1 MSSPDVT
8 LRSKIEFSQKHQAL
22 REDVRR
28 LGALVGEL
36 IKDQGGEALFDLVEG
51 ARRAA
56 IARREG
62 DVGAQRELIDLVGSL
77 DPKAAR
83 DFIRAFS
90 TYFQMVNTAEKV
102 HRIRRRRAYLL
113 EPNEAQ
119 PGGIEHTLRRLKAE
133 GIGADAVA
141 DIIQNIAIEPVFT
154 AHPTEP
160 TRRTILRKQ
169 QNIVRQLIDTLD
181 PSLTP
186 QERGAAMAQI
196 RLQMTT
202 SWQTDEHPSERMTVG
217 DEAEHVLF
225 FLTDVLYRMIPAFY
239 ENIETALQEVYPEL
253 VGRAHM
259 PTLFRFGSWVGG
271 DMDGNPSVTAKTIR
285 QSLLR
290 QRSLILDLY
299 FNESRR
305 LASKLS
311 QSASRVTIDD
321 DVLARIELYRGH
333 FPDAAHAVPARHR
346 DMPYRVLLR
355 LMMARLQS
363 TFDDAAFPYESA
375 KELISDLKIIAASLR
390 ANRGAHAGLFAVNR
404 MIRRVETFGFHIA
417 TLDIRQNAEVHS
429 TVIAEGLGEPDW
441 EQQTEAQRCERL
453 RLALQRKESPS
464 NRLSSEARRVLA
476 VFQAI
481 GFGRRKFGDR
491 AIGPYIISM
500 TRGADDVLAVLLLA
514 RWGDLGHKSGRV
526 PLDIVPLFETV
537 DDLYRGPEIMA
548 ELFKDPHYGQHLS
561 KRRNRLMVMVGYS
574 DSNKDG
580 GLASA
585 RWALQ
590 KAQAALVET
599 FAKADIELVIFHGR
613 GGTISRGGGKTHT
626 AVLATPPGAVR
637 GHLRITEQGETI
649 NAKYGLRGIAVRT
662 LEQALASV
670 MWVAAGQRPTDPGEA
685 RWHEIMEVIA
695 DGSRKAYKALVYD
708 SDEFSDYFR
717 LATPVDVIERMSI
730 GSRPSSR
737 NNDGAIEDLR
747 AIPWVFA
754 WTQSRFILPGWFG
767 FGSGLAAA
775 VAHFGRETVQQ
786 MVQRWYF
793 LATLLADVEMVMAKA
808 DLDIAETY
816 SRLAGSLHDQFFP
829 IIRKEFDE
837 TEALILDLSGK
848 SRLLAEDGVLRR
860 AIRLRNPYV
869 DPMSF
874 LQAGL
879 LQRWREQGRVE
890 GPVFDALLASVN
902 GIAHGMQ
909 NTG

>member
-1 MSSPDVT
+1 MASPDVT
-8 LRSKIEFSQKHQAL
+8 QRSKIEFSEKHQAL

-28 LGALVGEL
+28 LGKLVGEL

-62 DVGAQRELIDLVGSL
+62 EASAQGELVDLVNSL
-77 DPKAAR
+77 DPNAAR
-83 DFIRAFS
+83 DFVRAFS

-113 EPNEAQ
+113 EPSGTQ
-119 PGGIEHTLRRLKAE
+119 PGGFEDTLRRLSDQ
-133 GIGADAVA
+133 GIGAEAVA
-141 DIIQNIAIEPVFT
+141 EMIQNITIEPVFT

-169 QNIVRQLIDTLD
+169 QNIVRQLLDTLD
-181 PSLTP
+181 PSLAP
-186 QERGAAMAQI
+186 QERRAAMSQI
-196 RLQMTT
+196 RLEMTT

-225 FLTDVLYRMIPAFY
+225 FLTDVLYRMMPAFY

-259 PTLFRFGSWVGG
+259 PTLFKFGSWVGG

-299 FNESRR
+299 FNEARR

-311 QSASRVTIDD
+311 QSASRVAIGDE
-321 DVLARIELYRGH
+321 VLERIEQYRGH

-363 TFDDAAFPYESA
+363 TFGDATFPYESPQ
-375 KELISDLKIIAASLR
+375 ELINDLEKIAASLR
-390 ANRGAHAGLFAVNR
+390 ANRGTHAGLFAVAR

-429 TVIAEGLGEPDW
+429 KVIAEGLGESDW
-441 EQQTEAQRCERL
+441 EQQTPAARCTRL

-464 NRLSSEARRVLA
+464 VRLSSEARRVLA

-537 DDLYRGPEIMA
+537 DDLHRGPEIMA
-548 ELFKDPHYGQHLS
+548 ELFADPYYSQHLR
-561 KRRNRLMVMVGYS
+561 KRHNRQMVMVGYS

-599 FAKADIELVIFHGR
+599 FAKAGIELVIFHGR

-626 AVLATPPGAVR
+626 AVLATPPGAVGGR
-637 GHLRITEQGETI
+637 LRITEQGETI

-670 MWVAAGQRPTDPGEA
+670 MWVTAGQRPMDPREA
-685 RWHEIMEVIA
+685 GWHEIMEVIA
-695 DGSRKAYKALVYD
+695 NGSRDAYKALVYD
-708 SDEFSDYFR
+708 SDEFETYFR
-717 LATPVDVIERMSI
+717 RATPVDVIERMRI
-730 GSRPSSR
+730 GSRPSAR
-737 NNDGAIEDLR
+737 NDDAAIEDLR

-754 WTQSRFILPGWFG
+754 WTQSRFILPGWYG
-767 FGSGLAAA
+767 FGAGLKAA
-775 VAHFGRETVQQ
+775 VDHFGRERVQQ
-786 MVQRWYF
+786 MVRHWYF

-808 DLDIAETY
+808 DIDIAETY
-816 SRLAGSLHDQFFP
+816 SRLAGPLHDRFFP
-829 IIRKEFDE
+829 VIRNEFDQ
-837 TEALILDLSGK
+837 TQALILDLTGK
-848 SRLLAEDGVLRR
+848 TRLLDEDGVLRR

-874 LQAGL
+874 LQVGL
-879 LQRWREQGRVE
+879 LQRWREEGREDGSVL
-890 GPVFDALLASVN
+890 DALLASVN

>member
-1 MSSPDVT
+1 MTSPDVT
-8 LRSKIEFSQKHQAL
+8 QRSKIEFSRKHQAL

-28 LGALVGEL
+28 LGKLVGEL

-62 DVGAQRELIDLVGSL
+62 EAGAQDELTDLVSSL
-77 DPKAAR
+77 DPNAAR

-102 HRIRRRRAYLL
+102 HRIRRRRAYLVD
-113 EPNEAQ
+113 PKGAQ
-119 PGGIEHTLRRLKAE
+119 PGGIEDTLRRLRAE
-133 GIGADAVA
+133 GIGAEAVA
-141 DIIQNIAIEPVFT
+141 DIIQQITIEPVFT

-169 QNIVRQLIDTLD
+169 QNIVRQLLDTLN
-181 PSLTP
+181 PSLAP
-186 QERGAAMAQI
+186 QEQRAAMAQI
-196 RLQMTT
+196 RLEMTT

-225 FLTDVLYRMIPAFY
+225 FLTDVLYRMMPAFY
-239 ENIETALQEVYPEL
+239 ENIEAALQDVYPEL
-253 VGRAHM
+253 TGRAHM

-305 LASKLS
+305 LATKLS
-311 QSASRVTIDD
+311 QSTSRVKFGAE
-321 DVLARIELYRGH
+321 VLERIELYRGH

-363 TFDDAAFPYESA
+363 TFADATFPYESPR
-375 KELISDLKIIAASLR
+375 ELISDLEKIAASLR
-390 ANRGAHAGLFAVNR
+390 ANRGTHAGLFAVNR

-417 TLDIRQNAEVHS
+417 TLDIRQNAEVHRK
-429 TVIAEGLGEPDW
+429 VIAEGLGESDW
-441 EQQTEAQRCERL
+441 EQQTSAQRCERL
-453 RLALQRKESPS
+453 RLALERKESPS
-464 NRLSSEARRVLA
+464 ARLSSEARRVLA

-537 DDLYRGPEIMA
+537 DDLHRGPEIMSN
-548 ELFKDPHYGQHLS
+548 LFADPYYSQHLS
-561 KRRNRLMVMVGYS
+561 KRDKRQMVMVGYS

-599 FAKADIELVIFHGR
+599 FAAADVELIIFHGR

-626 AVLATPPGAVR
+626 AVLATPPGAVSGR
-637 GHLRITEQGETI
+637 LRITEQGETI

-670 MWVAAGQRPTDPGEA
+670 MWVAAGQRPTDPDEA
-685 RWHEIMEVIA
+685 DWHKVMEVIA
-695 DGSRKAYKALVYD
+695 DGSRDAYKALVYD
-708 SDEFSDYFR
+708 AEEFDAYFR
-717 LATPVDVIERMSI
+717 LATPVDVIERMRI
-730 GSRPSSR
+730 GSRPSAR
-737 NNDGAIEDLR
+737 NDDGAIEALR

-767 FGSGLAAA
+767 FGAGLAAA
-775 VAHFGRETVQQ
+775 IEHFGREPVRE

-808 DLDIAETY
+808 DLDIAATY
-816 SRLAGSLHDQFFP
+816 SQLAGPLHDKFFP
-829 IIRKEFDE
+829 VIRREFDQ
-837 TEALILDLSGK
+837 TQSLILELTGR
-848 SRLLAEDGVLRR
+848 SRLLEKDSVLRR

-879 LQRWREQGRVE
+879 LQRWRDEGRGD
-890 GPVFDALLASVN
+890 GPVLDALLASVN

>member
-1 MSSPDVT
+1 VASPDAT
-8 LRSKIEFSQKHQAL
+8 LRSKIEFSEKHQAL

-28 LGALVGEL
+28 LGKLVGEL
-36 IKDQGGEALFDLVEG
+36 IKDQGGEALFDLVEA

-56 IARREG
+56 ISRREG
-62 DVGAQRELIDLVGSL
+62 DPEAQNTLVELVSSL
-77 DPKAAR
+77 DPAAAR
-83 DFIRAFS
+83 DFVRAFS

-102 HRIRRRRAYLL
+102 HRIRRRRAYLVDADH
-113 EPNEAQ
+113 AQ
-119 PGGIEHTLRRLKAE
+119 PGGIEDTLSRLRDD
-133 GIGADAVA
+133 GVGADAVTEML
-141 DIIQNIAIEPVFT
+141 QNITIEPVFT

-160 TRRTILRKQ
+160 TRRSILRKQ
-169 QNIVRQLIDTLD
+169 QNIVRQLIETLD
-181 PSLTP
+181 PTQTP
-186 QERGAAMAQI
+186 QEQRAAMAQI
-196 RLQMTT
+196 RLEMTT
-202 SWQTDEHPSERMTVG
+202 SWQTDEHPSERMSVG

-225 FLTDVLYRMIPAFY
+225 FLTDVLYRMMPAFY
-239 ENIETALQEVYPEL
+239 ENIEAALESVYPEL
-253 VGRAHM
+253 AGRSHM
-259 PTLFRFGSWVGG
+259 PTLFKFGSWVGG

-290 QRSLILDLY
+290 QRSLVLNLY
-299 FNESRR
+299 FNECRS
-305 LASKLS
+305 LGSKLS
-311 QSASRVTIDD
+311 QSASRVHIAD
-321 DVLARIELYRGH
+321 DVLEKIEQYRGH

-346 DMPYRVLLR
+346 EMPYRVLLR
-355 LMMARLQS
+355 LIMARLQS
-363 TFDDAAFPYESA
+363 TFDDASFPYESA
-375 KELISDLKIIAASLR
+375 KEFIADLDVIASSLR
-390 ANRGAHAGLFAVNR
+390 GNRGTHAGLFAVNR
-404 MIRRVETFGFHIA
+404 LIRRVDTFGFHIA
-417 TLDIRQNAEVHS
+417 TLDIRQNAEVHRK
-429 TVIAEGLGEPDW
+429 VIAEGLGETDW
-441 EQQTEAQRCERL
+441 ETQTVAQRCERL
-453 RLALQRKESPS
+453 RHALERKESPDG
-464 NRLSSEARRVLA
+464 RLSSEARRVLA

-481 GFGRRKFGDR
+481 GFGRRKFGAR

-500 TRGADDVLAVLLLA
+500 TQGPDDVLSVLLLA
-514 RWGDLGHKSGRV
+514 RWGDLGHKSGRI

-537 DDLYRGPEIMA
+537 DDLQHGPAIMS
-548 ELFKDPHYGQHLS
+548 ELFSDPIYRQHLV
-561 KRRNRLMVMVGYS
+561 KRDDRQMVMVGYS

-590 KAQAALVET
+590 RAQAALVET
-599 FAKADIELVIFHGR
+599 FSKADIELVIFHGR

-626 AVLATPPGAVR
+626 AVLATPPGAVS

-662 LEQALASV
+662 LEQALGSV
-670 MWVAAGQRPTDPGEA
+670 LWVAAGKRLIDPDEV
-685 RWHEIMEVIA
+685 RWHGIMDVIA
-695 DGSRKAYKALVYD
+695 QASRDTYKRLVYD
-708 SDEFSDYFR
+708 SEQFDDYFR
-717 LATPVDVIERMSI
+717 LATPVDVIERMRI

-737 NNDGAIEDLR
+737 SDDPAIEDLR

-775 VAHFGRETVQQ
+775 VEHFGREPVRD
-786 MVQRWYF
+786 MVGRWYF

-816 SRLAGSLHDQFFP
+816 SRLAGPLHDEFFP
-829 IIRKEFDE
+829 IIKREFE
-837 TEALILDLSGK
+837 LTRSVILDLTD
-848 SRLLAEDGVLRR
+848 RELLLDGDKLLRR

-879 LQRWREQGRVE
+879 LQRWRADGRE
-890 GPVFDALLASVN
+890 DGPVLDALLASVN